1 MCLEID
7 ELDTAFFFSGLAW
20 QAEKSI
26 IGGIYHVIHR
36 YSKAN
41 NKYMRNY
48 KKNKESLYVKYWD
61 VNTINGWKMSQKLPV
76 NAFKLVENTS
86 QFIKDFMENYNEDS
100 DEDYFLEVEVQYLQ
114 NIHNLSNDLPFFA

>member
-1 MCLEID
+1 MCIEID
-7 ELDTAFFFSGLAW
+7 ELDTAFLSGLAW
-20 QAEKSI
+20 QAEKGI
-26 IGGIYHVIHR
+26 IGGTCHAIHR

-48 KKNKESLYVKYWD
+48 NKNKESLYLKFLD
-61 VNTINGWKMSQKLPV
+61 INTINGWKMSQKLPV

-86 QFIKDFMENYNEDS
+86 QFIKDFIENYNEDS

-114 NIHNLSNDLPFFA
+114 NIPNLSNDLPFFA

>member
-7 ELDTAFFFSGLAW
+7 ELDTAFFSGLAW
-20 QAEKSI
+20 QAEKGI

-48 KKNKESLYVKYWD
+48 KKNKESLYLKYWD